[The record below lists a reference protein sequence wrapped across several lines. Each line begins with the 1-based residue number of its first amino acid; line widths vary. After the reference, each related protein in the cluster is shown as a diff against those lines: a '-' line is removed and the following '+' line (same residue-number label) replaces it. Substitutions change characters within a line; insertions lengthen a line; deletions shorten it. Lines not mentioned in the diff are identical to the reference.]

1 MTAAEAVTLNRA
13 QRRALEKAARRP
25 PKPQRSG
32 NADAIARAVMH
43 AQRAIQ
49 PVTADQARD
58 LAIAYHGA
66 LAAISSGSGTADDA
80 NTLAIAAN
88 IALMLVEVG
97 LGIDQLPTVHAG
109 QDAIVNMMARE
120 RRTGRLGF
128 SGPELRAVQDLL
140 DLHDAQLADPDCT
153 EAVMVAALDECK
165 RRREAGQ
172 VLRLP

>member
-1 MTAAEAVTLNRA
+1 MMDLQIPLNRA

-32 NADAIARAVMH
+32 DVDSIGRAVMH

-49 PVTADQARD
+49 PVSADQARD

-66 LAAISSGSGTADDA
+66 LAAIASGKGSAEDA
-80 NTLAIAAN
+80 NTLALAAN

-97 LGIDQLPTVHAG
+97 LGIDQLPTVQAS
-109 QDAIVNMMARE
+109 QEAIVSMMSRE

-128 SGPELRAVQDLL
+128 TGQELRAVQALL
-140 DLHDAQLADPDCT
+140 DLHDAQLTDPDCT

-172 VLRLP
+172 VLEAA